1 MSRPKN
7 KWYSHLPKE
16 CGIYALLNLTNGK
29 VYIGQSL
36 NIHDRGRAHWCFLEG
51 GNGSRHLQ
59 KSWNKNRGKIVI
71 GVVELCSPEEMSSR
85 EERWIESTKSWVR
98 EFGYNLDKA
107 ARGSGRRSPETL
119 ERMSQIQTGRKHSLE
134 TRRKISEANKGQ
146 VISEEQRRITSE
158 RMKGSKGSDEKKLKC
173 SIASRGYWD
182 NASEESLQERNL
194 KVSQALKG
202 IKRGAPSQERKD
214 HQSKMI
220 QGRRWYNNGAIVKRF
235 YPEEVDLSV
244 WKPGRLP
251 FKKIRDRQ

>member
-1 MSRPKN
+1 MSRPN
-7 KWYSHLPKE
+7 KWYSHLPKTT
-16 CGIYALLNLTNGK
+16 GIYAILNLVNGK
-29 VYIGQSL
+29 VYIGQTNNL
-36 NIHDRGRAHWCFLEG
+36 HLRGRAHWSFLNNKK
-51 GNGSRHLQ
+51 GNPHLQ
-59 KSWNKNRGKIVI
+59 RAWSKYGRTNFVI
-71 GVVELCSPEEMSSR
+71 GVVSECPEAELDNLEAAWILKMR
-85 EERWIESTKSWVR
+85 AIERD
-98 EFGYNLDKA
+98 FGYNLDIR
-107 ARGSGRRSPETL
+107 ARGPRIYSPETL
-119 ERMSQIQTGRKHSLE
+119 ERMSQSQKGRKHSPE
-134 TRRKISEANKGQ
+134 TCRKISEANKGQ

-182 NASEESLQERNL
+182 NASEESLRERNL
-194 KVSQALKG
+194 KVSQALNG

-214 HQSKMI
+214 HQSNMI